1 MEKTQKLKSCLSRAQ
16 AFCHFTFLNF
26 HVFLLPPR
34 KQIQLLTRFLCIAVL
49 CLFGFS
55 LRTSAASV
63 VSSMANFV
71 VHAGF
76 NLQQSNGEN

>member
-34 KQIQLLTRFLCIAVL
+34 KQIQLLTRFLCIAVY
-49 CLFGFS
+49 CFFWVFIEDFGV
-55 LRTSAASV
+55 SV